1 MASQTITTRFKTE
14 GAQKVVKDT
23 DRIGK
28 AQTRLG
34 QASASSGRQFSAQA
48 AGLGGVV
55 GVYAA
60 AAANIFALT
69 AAFTALN
76 RAAQFETIIR
86 GTQQLSAAVGTS
98 ANSVIKRLQD
108 ITGGQLSIVQAAEA
122 ANLALSAGFNTDQ
135 IEQLGQVA
143 FKASRTL
150 GRSLPDAIERVFR
163 GTIKLEPELL
173 DELGIFTRLDPAVEK
188 YAASLNKSTTTLTAF
203 ERRQAFANG
212 VIGDGTA
219 AFSDVIISTEDATA
233 SFQRLAAQFADLAI
247 KFGNII
253 ANILAPFADFLG
265 QNLGNKLLLLGAI
278 GALVF
283 NQLGAS
289 IGGFV
294 TTGLTKLSQG
304 LVNATERLTTFGRTA
319 KALAPEFQA
328 AGQAFVGGGAL
339 PGAGRA
345 AGAEIKRVF
354 AEGTVST
361 QQAQVFA
368 RDLKDLKQNE
378 LNLQKTL
385 NEEKKIAGKLTESQQ
400 KQYDQSVQ
408 RLGAIEQSQKV
419 VNQRLKA
426 AGPFASA
433 LASGLNLAATAMRNL
448 AAAANAVLAVLG
460 PIFAIIGIIQL
471 VGSVFGVDVLG
482 GITDFFKNLTK
493 DSRDAEKGLKDFG
506 AAAASVSAGPLAD
519 LREELGLTR
528 SEFAGVV
535 EEAIKLRE
543 QGGYDFGAFGPDL
556 LDLQTSLKVLEADLE
571 RLTAQKEAGTGTFF
585 GLLDKDKQIEDT
597 KKEIQALEVAIS
609 DLQLPT
615 GEAGLA
621 ITRLAEAGE
630 IEIEQLQK
638 AFARGILNI
647 NKDTNDLQLTF
658 ETFSQT
664 VLESGES
671 IDSLTE
677 EAKALSATYATAALK
692 VQEFYENFEGGRLS
706 ADRAAKDFGVIN
718 NVVNDLRAQIDD
730 LPDGPF
736 KAEFL
741 EFINNSLDGT
751 VSRAEELN
759 DRFQTLDKFAQQ
771 LRKTFS
777 GELGL
782 ADSAIFTGDVGL
794 FGDIAKND
802 SERLLNLSEV
812 VNSVFTEAAKIRS
825 DFEQASIRGGGVF
838 DREKLEADEKKIFEI
853 RDILIKGY
861 LGSII
866 KITQEQEKLNQ
877 SLEKQKKIS
886 QSTIEVQ
893 RANLQVTKANTALTT
908 AQQKNRI
915 NAAERER
922 DFILQNRDITEQGIS
937 LRQIENSALEAT
949 LNTQKELLS
958 LKGQELKLSQDLAK
972 TQIEIGFAAAE
983 GRDAQALARAQG
995 ALQTA
1000 EMRGISTRREL
1011 VQLRLNVA
1019 EVEFRNAN
1027 NAFDRQEALAQVEAQ
1042 NARENIAQRSMM
1054 IEQERV
1060 IAEARIINELEIL
1073 RAQEQARVKQA
1084 KIEQQALN
1092 DEEGLIELRRNAAS
1106 ASQTAAKKSAEA
1118 AKLQRDLALK
1128 QQIAELELV
1137 KQQAAVFSGFIS
1149 NFGSLIE
1156 GLAEIAS
1163 VLGGDVGFD
1172 FEASDISADVDANI
1186 AALQQ
1191 LLTDS
1196 STVYSIQVLSA
1207 KEARKATEA
1216 QIQADKILIDINK
1229 QKTEEVESS
1238 LVRIFEARQ
1247 DSLLDE
1253 LDATNLTS
1261 QAKQKL
1267 LSQELA
1273 QTEANLVLQLE
1284 KVGIERTAA
1293 EEIVR
1298 IARDRAAYEISEQ
1311 RRIDAAYAASKG
1323 IVMNYVENG
1332 LMELNTALIE
1342 GDLTFKNI
1350 AKGFRDM
1357 LGSMLR
1363 EIQSAVFRQ
1372 TIAAPIAEFV
1382 GGLFAAGGRVHLAG
1396 GGSMKRDRVAAMLE
1410 PGEYVIRKEAAKK
1423 LGMSKLQELNAGV
1436 SDDPIARI
1444 IAYAYGSKV
1453 KSKAAGGGLGFGNP
1467 ADIGYGGTGIGPTGV
1482 GPSTSPGGSFS
1493 SGAGESITSFAP
1505 SSSIGPTSVTQG
1517 FFANATDTGFGSL
1530 VSTTPFGPPTV
1541 TDSIIGKLGGSTY
1554 MNTPQITEGKMNQLN
1569 ADAQQAQQMAEEA
1582 ASLISEGY
1590 TDSQISAFQTM
1601 QNIASEIGAPGDF
1614 GPEEA
1619 PSLLSEVQNN
1629 QKSGQGL
1636 QQAYNNAFKGAPQ
1649 QFIESLAP
1657 TTPLQGL
1664 SLIAGTGLIGE
1675 TAQAI
1680 SQISGALGFASDVAE
1695 GENAIGQALGLG
1707 KASGG
1712 KIMRMAGGGSVNSRD
1727 RVPALLEPGEFVIRR
1742 PAAKAIGGA
1751 ALNQMNATGKAPSIS
1766 VNMTNQGAPKDVAVG
1781 APKINGD
1788 KIILDIIT
1796 RDLRNN
1802 GSIKK
1807 TLRKGK

>member
-1 MASQTITTRFKTE
+1 LAGGVIKQTIQTDFKTT
-14 GAQKVVKDT
+14 GAQKVEKDT
-23 DRIGK
+23 NRIGK

-48 AGLGGVV
+48 SGLGGVV

-98 ANSVIKRLQD
+98 ANTVIKRLQE
-108 ITGGQLSIVQAAEA
+108 ITGGQLSVVQAAEA

-219 AFSDVIISTEDATA
+219 AFSDVIISTDDATA

-265 QNLGNKLLLLGAI
+265 QNLGNKLLLLGGI

-319 KALAPEFQA
+319 KALAPDFQA

-361 QQAQVFA
+361 QQAQDFA
-368 RDLKDLKQNE
+368 GDLKNLKQNE
-378 LNLQKTL
+378 LNLQKSIL
-385 NEEKKIAGKLTESQQ
+385 SENKLTVEQARETNKEF
-400 KQYDQSVQ
+400 KQSEQ
-408 RLGAIEQSQKV
+408 RLGAIEQSQRV

-426 AGPFASA
+426 AGPFAGA

-460 PIFAIIGIIQL
+460 PIFAIIGIVQL
-471 VGSVFGVDVLG
+471 VGSVIGVDVLG
-482 GITDFFKNLTK
+482 GLTDFFKNLTK

-506 AAAASVSAGPLAD
+506 AAAASVSSGPLAD
-519 LREELGLTR
+519 LREDLGLTR

-535 EEAIKLRE
+535 EQAIKFRE
-543 QGGYDFGAFGPDL
+543 QGGVSY
-556 LDLQTSLKVLEADLE
+556 SLISADIRSNVDALKDAEADLDRFLAQRE
-571 RLTAQKEAGTGTFF
+571 SGGPGFAGRLIQGLFGTD
-585 GLLDKDKQIEDT
+585 LDKNIEAT
-597 KKEIQALEVAIS
+597 KLRITELKIAIS

-630 IEIEQLQK
+630 LEIEQLQK

-647 NKDTNDLQLTF
+647 NKDTKDLQVTF
-658 ETFSQT
+658 EGFSQT

-677 EAKALSATYATAALK
+677 EAKALSATYAVAALK
-692 VQEFYENFEGGRLS
+692 VQEFYENFENGSIS

-718 NVVNDLRAQIDD
+718 NIIKDLRAQIDD

-736 KAEFL
+736 KTEFL
-741 EFINNSLDGT
+741 EFVNNSLDGT

-802 SERLLNLSEV
+802 SERLLNLSQIV
-812 VNSVFTEAAKIRS
+812 DSVFTEAAKIRS
-825 DFEQASIRGGGVF
+825 DFERVSNKTGGGLF
-838 DREKLEADEKKIFEI
+838 DRDKLEADEKKIFEI

-877 SLEKQKKIS
+877 SLEKQLKIS

-893 RANLQVTKANTALTT
+893 RANLQVTKANTALTI
-908 AQQKNRI
+908 AQQQNRL

-922 DFILQNRDITEQGIS
+922 DFILQNFDISEQGIS
-937 LRQIENSALEAT
+937 LRQTENSALEAT

-958 LKGQELKLSQDLAK
+958 LKEQELKLSQDLAK

-983 GRDAQALARAQG
+983 SRDAQSLARAQG
-995 ALQTA
+995 TLQTA
-1000 EMRGISTRREL
+1000 EMRGISTQREL

-1019 EVEFRNAN
+1019 EVEFKNTN
-1027 NAFDRQEALAQVEAQ
+1027 NALDRQVALAQVESQ
-1042 NARENIAQRSMM
+1042 NDRENIAQRAMM

-1060 IAEARIINELEIL
+1060 IAETRIINELEIL
-1073 RAQEQARVKQA
+1073 SAQEQARVKQA
-1084 KIEQQALN
+1084 EIEQQARS
-1092 DEEGLIELRRNAAS
+1092 DEAGLIELRRNAAS
-1106 ASQTAAKKSAEA
+1106 ASQAAAEKSAEA

-1128 QQIAELELV
+1128 QQIAELELI

-1149 NFGSLIE
+1149 NFGNLIE
-1156 GLAEIAS
+1156 GLAKVAS
-1163 VLGGDVGFD
+1163 VLGGDVGFN
-1172 FEASDISADVDANI
+1172 FEASDISADVDENI
-1186 AALQQ
+1186 SALRQ
-1191 LLTDS
+1191 LLDDS
-1196 STVYSIQVLSA
+1196 STVYGLQVQSA
-1207 KEARKATEA
+1207 KQARTATEA
-1216 QIQADKILIDINK
+1216 QIQADELLIGINNE
-1229 QKTEEVESS
+1229 KTEAVNAS
-1238 LVRIFEARQ
+1238 LVKIFEARQ
-1247 DSLLDE
+1247 NSLLDE
-1253 LDATNLTS
+1253 LGATNLTS
-1261 QAKQKL
+1261 QAKQQI

-1273 QTEANLVLQLE
+1273 QTQANLVLQLT

-1298 IARDRAAYEISEQ
+1298 IARERASYEVSFQ
-1311 RRIDAAYAASKG
+1311 RRIDAAYAATKG
-1323 IVMNYVENG
+1323 IVMNYVEDG
-1332 LMELNTALIE
+1332 LMQLNTALIE
-1342 GDLTFKNI
+1342 GNLTFKSI
-1350 AKGFRDM
+1350 AQGFKDM
-1357 LGSMLR
+1357 LGSMLK
-1363 EIQSAVFRQ
+1363 EIQSAVFRR
-1372 TIAAPIAEFV
+1372 TVAEPIADFV
-1382 GGLFAAGGRVHLAG
+1382 GGLFAAGGKVTHLAA

-1410 PGEYVIRKEAAKK
+1410 PGEFVIRKEAAKK
-1423 LGMSKLQELNAGV
+1423 LGMSKLQDLNAGI

-1444 IAYAYGSKV
+1444 MAYAYGSKV
-1453 KSKAAGGGLGFGNP
+1453 KRAAGGKMTQEQLVAAQIQRERSLKSQRPTSTVKDLEKFGLGSEGTDLMNIMPGSFFGKALSQVFGLDMPSFVVGKTAPPTPSTFYDFEELERTKANIESKIGVSPTRTKGFIPGAVDPVTGGIFNSAGQAVNIDAFGRMGAAFGPNNTPSYTNFGSFVNAVMTPGNMAPLQGSIPGGPTAPVQVGGLGAGGSQYGGASGSKSFGGYAGASAGSDGFGN
-1467 ADIGYGGTGIGPTGV
+1467 
-1482 GPSTSPGGSFS
+1482 
-1493 SGAGESITSFAP
+1493 AP
-1505 SSSIGPTSVTQG
+1505 R
-1517 FFANATDTGFGSL
+1517 
-1530 VSTTPFGPPTV
+1530 
-1541 TDSIIGKLGGSTY
+1541 
-1554 MNTPQITEGKMNQLN
+1554 
-1569 ADAQQAQQMAEEA
+1569 
-1582 ASLISEGY
+1582 
-1590 TDSQISAFQTM
+1590 
-1601 QNIASEIGAPGDF
+1601 
-1614 GPEEA
+1614 
-1619 PSLLSEVQNN
+1619 
-1629 QKSGQGL
+1629 
-1636 QQAYNNAFKGAPQ
+1636 
-1649 QFIESLAP
+1649 
-1657 TTPLQGL
+1657 
-1664 SLIAGTGLIGE
+1664 
-1675 TAQAI
+1675 
-1680 SQISGALGFASDVAE
+1680 
-1695 GENAIGQALGLG
+1695 
-1707 KASGG
+1707 ASGG
-1712 KIMRMAGGGSVNSRD
+1712 MITRMAAGGQVRD

-1751 ALNQMNATGKAPSIS
+1751 ALGAMNATGKATPNIA
-1766 VNMTNQGAPKDVAVG
+1766 VNVNNQGVPKNVSVAP
-1781 APKINGD
+1781 PRINGD
-1788 KIILDIIT
+1788 KVILDIIT

-1802 GSIKK
+1802 GAIKK
-1807 TLRKGK
+1807 TMRRGK